1 MYQLN
6 ICAKLITGVSQTTG
20 GFEVKRRGYT
30 LFFTALAAVSF
41 LSGCS
46 GNTKETEEEAR
57 TVIKL
62 VYSEKLDN
70 LEAFI
75 EAELPDVDLQCE
87 RTASSPLGS
96 TVQRRLEAGKGPDLV
111 VSTQPA
117 NEENIK
123 YVIPLDGYE
132 FSSRYE
138 STMLNNLFL
147 NDRLY
152 YLPFPGQYN
161 CYVLNKTLFDEAGL
175 GQPQTNDELI
185 ADLIHF
191 KENGVGLTDTGHVF
205 GLREATNVTI
215 GTYLTGCMVPDFLGK
230 PEGVEWLDSYDNK
243 QATMKGTWEPA
254 FSLPGQ
260 LIEKDLI
267 NVTPFSKQGNSVNN
281 AVYMA
286 QGKLAAAYG
295 SSAFLQ
301 ECRELNDREAGD
313 GGEKYEYVMLPFLG
327 EGNTQNWTLVFPADY
342 IGINS
347 VLKEDGNGEKLDAC
361 QRILDALST
370 QEGQEALM
378 ADLRLDNSYLKE
390 FGAKKVMV
398 PEGLEETIE
407 KGYVYY
413 VKFPGKVIE
422 YLGSQGAQ
430 FLGGKKEP
438 EECLATVDDYYLNGS
453 EDVDKD
459 LSVVGSVKQD
469 LIYENYNA
477 RLEETAIGNLVADSI
492 RAYSGAE
499 IAVANGGGIRSS
511 LYQGEVTGEDL
522 TILCP
527 FDNQIIV
534 VKMTGS
540 VLKEMLENGLSAL
553 KSSED
558 IPGGRFLQV
567 SGIRFEYDGSR
578 PEGERL
584 LSVAEAD
591 GTEIKDTSEY
601 TVAITDY
608 MAGSKGYLEGN
619 GDGNTMLNL
628 YSDAD
633 PKAKDV
639 ELIEENM
646 GTFRDALR
654 EYFEQSG
661 DDGVSAEV
669 EGRITDVSAK

>member
-1 MYQLN
+1 M
-6 ICAKLITGVSQTTG
+6 
-20 GFEVKRRGYT
+20 KRRIYVLVLT
-30 LFFTALAAVSF
+30 ILTTVSF
-41 LSGCS
+41 LSGCTGS
-46 GNTKETEEEAR
+46 TKGMQEEAR

-62 VYSEKLDN
+62 AYSEKLN
-70 LEAFI
+70 HMEAFI

-87 RTASSPLGS
+87 RIASSPLGS

-117 NEENIK
+117 NEENVK

-138 STMLNNLFL
+138 STMLKNLFL

-161 CYVLNKTLFDEAGL
+161 CYVLNKTMFDEAGL
-175 GQPQTNDELI
+175 GLPRTNDELI
-185 ADLIHF
+185 ADLIYF
-191 KENGVGLTDTGHVF
+191 KENKIGITDTGYVF
-205 GLREATNVTI
+205 GLREIFNVTI

-230 PEGVEWLDSYDNK
+230 PQGVEWLDNYDNR

-254 FSLPGQ
+254 FSLLGQ
-260 LIEKDLI
+260 LIEHDLI
-267 NVTPFSKQGNSVNN
+267 NVTMFSKQGNSVNC
-281 AVYMA
+281 AEYLA
-286 QGKLAAAYG
+286 QGKMVAGYG
-295 SSAFLQ
+295 SSAFLR
-301 ECRELNDREAGD
+301 ECRELNDLQAKD
-313 GGEKYEYVMLPFLG
+313 GGKKYEYVMLPFLG
-327 EGNTQNWTLVFPADY
+327 EGNTPNWTLALPANY
-342 IGINS
+342 IGIS
-347 VLKEDGNGEKLDAC
+347 SALKEKGNEEKLDAC

-378 ADLRLDNSYLKE
+378 KDLRLDNSYLKE
-390 FGAKKVMV
+390 FSTKEGTV
-398 PEGLEETIE
+398 PEGLEETVE
-407 KGYVYY
+407 EGYVYY
-413 VKFPGKVIE
+413 MKFPGKLIE

-438 EECLATVDDYYLNGS
+438 EECLETVDDYYLNGS

-459 LSVVGSVKQD
+459 LSVVGSVEQD
-469 LIYENYNA
+469 LIYENYNT
-477 RLEETAIGNLVADSI
+477 RLRETAIGNLVADSI

-499 IAVANGGGIRSS
+499 IAVANGGGIRAS

-522 TILCP
+522 ASLCP
-527 FDNQIIV
+527 YDNQILV

-558 IPGGRFLQV
+558 VPGGRFLQV
-567 SGIRFEYDGSR
+567 SGIRYEFDGTK

-584 LSVAEAD
+584 ISVTKED
-591 GTEIKDTSEY
+591 GTGIKDTSEY

-633 PKAKDV
+633 PKAQDV
-639 ELIEENM
+639 ELIKENM

-654 EYFEQSG
+654 EYFKQSG
-661 DDGVSAEV
+661 DAGVSAEV

>member
-1 MYQLN
+1 M
-6 ICAKLITGVSQTTG
+6 
-20 GFEVKRRGYT
+20 RRRRFI
-30 LFFTALAAVSF
+30 LFIAALTAVF
-41 LSGCS
+41 LLTACTD
-46 GNTKETEEEAR
+46 NTKKAQSDER
-57 TVIKL
+57 IVIKL
-62 VYSEKLDN
+62 AYSEKLN
-70 LEAFI
+70 NFEAFI
-75 EAELPDVDLQCE
+75 EAKLPDVDLQCE
-87 RTASSPLGS
+87 RIASSPLGS
-96 TVQRRLEAGKGPDLV
+96 TVQRRLAAGKGPDLV

-117 NEENIK
+117 NEENVK

-175 GQPQTNDELI
+175 SLPQTNDELI
-185 ADLIHF
+185 EDLIYF
-191 KENGVGLTDTGHVF
+191 KENKVGMAETGHVF
-205 GLREATNVTI
+205 GLREMTNVTI

-230 PEGVEWLDSYDNK
+230 PEGVEWLDNYGNK
-243 QATMKGTWEPA
+243 QAEMKGSWEPA
-254 FSLPGQ
+254 FSLLEQ

-267 NVTPFSKQGNSVNN
+267 NVTPFSKQGNSANN
-281 AVYMA
+281 AEYMA
-286 QGKLAAAYG
+286 QGKLVAGYG
-295 SSAFLQ
+295 SSAFFQ
-301 ECRELNDREAGD
+301 ECRDLNALEVKE
-313 GGEKYEYVMLPFLG
+313 GGKKYEYIMLPFLG
-327 EGNTQNWTLVFPADY
+327 EGDTPNWTLALPANY
-342 IGINS
+342 IGMS
-347 VLKEDGNGEKLDAC
+347 SMLKESGNEEKLDAC

-378 ADLRLDNSYLKE
+378 ADLRLDNSYLKAFDTTE
-390 FGAKKVMV
+390 GVV
-398 PEGLEETIE
+398 PEGLEEIVG

-413 VKFPGKVIE
+413 VKFPGKVME

-430 FLGGKKEP
+430 FLAGKKAP

-459 LSVVGSVKQD
+459 LSVVGSLKQD

-492 RAYSGAE
+492 RAYSGAD

-522 TILCP
+522 ASVCP
-527 FDNQIIV
+527 YDNQIIV
-534 VKMTGS
+534 VTMTGD

-553 KSSED
+553 KKSED
-558 IPGGRFLQV
+558 VPGGRFLQV
-567 SGIRFEYDGSR
+567 SGIRYEFDGTK
-578 PEGERL
+578 PVGERL
-584 LSVAEAD
+584 LSVTKAD
-591 GTEIKDTSEY
+591 GTKIEDTSEY

-633 PKAKDV
+633 PKAQDV
-639 ELIEENM
+639 ELVKENL

-654 EYFEQSG
+654 EYFKQSG
-661 DDGVSAEV
+661 DDGISAEL
-669 EGRITDVSAK
+669 EGRITNVSAK